1 MEEREGDEEGLH
13 KYELVLS
20 REQVE
25 EDILSIEETHISM
38 KLFRLCL
45 HSMCVGSSLKQKR

>member
-45 HSMCVGSSLKQKR
+45 HSMCVGLSLKQKR